1 MESHRAVFKRFGIDI
16 RFHVNQLCQAFAM
29 PVGSGDVQ
37 WSLAFLI
44 GGIDVG
50 RVDQLIQT
58 FHRTFSGTNVQCGNN
73 IRSLSYQNVAA
84 LVVLCHDSEVQGTI
98 QVVRSG
104 PDQAGEA
111 VRLPP
116 FSGFMEGVIKSRLA
130 GLGTEQ
136 IIQEQRIALPD
147 SGVQYVFDI
156 RPGPGQHVEVFCA
169 LPPGGNVQG
178 CLTIVSG
185 GIDIGTVVNQNSG
198 GISMA
203 VFDGNS

>member
-1 MESHRAVFKRFGIDI
+1 
-16 RFHVNQLCQAFAM
+16 M
-29 PVGSGDVQ
+29 PIGSGDVQ
-37 WSLAFLI
+37 WSLAFFI

-58 FHRTFSGTNVQCGNN
+58 LHRTFSGTNVQCGNH
-73 IRSLSYQNVAA
+73 IRSLSRQNLPT

-104 PDQAGEA
+104 LDQGKKA

-116 FSGFMEGVIKSRLA
+116 FGGFTQGVVKSRLA

-136 IIQEQRIALPD
+136 IIKEGSIALPD
-147 SGVQYVFDI
+147 SGAQYVIDI
-156 RPGPGQHVEVFCA
+156 RPGPGEHVEVFCA
-169 LPPGGNVQG
+169 LPPGGKVQG
-178 CLTIVSG
+178 GLTIVPG

-198 GISMA
+198 AISMA